1 MKEERDGR
9 MVDGG
14 WRMDNRG
21 HQYLLVSPGRQRK
34 SPRPLFYCILF
45 FMIIIMIVFLVAV
58 LFLLLLVHHTTITAL
73 VIAEPTGDTQRTLL
87 CFTFVPGHPA

>member
-1 MKEERDGR
+1 
-9 MVDGG
+9 
-14 WRMDNRG
+14 
-21 HQYLLVSPGRQRK
+21 
-34 SPRPLFYCILF
+34 
-45 FMIIIMIVFLVAV
+45 MIIIMIVFLVAV